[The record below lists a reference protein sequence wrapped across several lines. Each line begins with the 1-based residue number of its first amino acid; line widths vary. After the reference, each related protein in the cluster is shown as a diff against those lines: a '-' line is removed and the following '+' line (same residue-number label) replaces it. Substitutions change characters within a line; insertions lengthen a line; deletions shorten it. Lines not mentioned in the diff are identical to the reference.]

1 MIKTLKTIT
10 ALGLLILIPLS
21 FAQAQEIM
29 TAENYFDDISA
40 RYGKIQD
47 FTASIVITRGEMV
60 MRGKL
65 YYRNPNLLRIDFTE
79 PEDYEDQVLVTDGT
93 LLTIYIPRYEVIMEQ
108 KLKRRSQ
115 AAVAG
120 IASQEGLNILK
131 KNYGVAYLT
140 GPDPEPLDEGSKEL
154 VVKLKLSSRSTA
166 EGFRQL
172 VMAVGNNGLIRR
184 ITGITIGYEE
194 LIFDFIE
201 ISVNQNIPE
210 ARFKY
215 DSPPYA
221 NVFKNFLFEAEE

>member
-1 MIKTLKTIT
+1 
-10 ALGLLILIPLS
+10 
-21 FAQAQEIM
+21 M

-140 GPDPEPLDEGSKEL
+140 GPDLEPLDEGSKEL